1 MTFAELNM
9 MLKRLHSEF
18 GLVAI
23 TVTEDGERALMEA
36 IEPYTYAKSTNTE
49 LVSRI
54 GNVFV
59 LVQPKLR

>member
-1 MTFAELNM
+1 MKFAELDA

-23 TVTEDGERALMEA
+23 TVTEDGERKIMEA
-36 IEPYTYAKSTNTE
+36 VEPYVYTKATTTE

-54 GNVFV
+54 RNVFV